1 MFMFLS
7 QKKKKKKKNKQLKNK
22 FDFPRHITHPI
33 LQCTIRE
40 LGRLSFLQKK
50 FKKIRHT
57 VILFIGYLGPFCL
70 DGPSGILLFRPGP
83 WVWE

>member
-7 QKKKKKKKNKQLKNK
+7 QKKKKKIKQLKNK
-22 FDFPRHITHPI
+22 FDIPRHITHPI

-50 FKKIRHT
+50 
-57 VILFIGYLGPFCL
+57 ILKN
-70 DGPSGILLFRPGP
+70 
-83 WVWE
+83 

>member
-7 QKKKKKKKNKQLKNK
+7 QKKKKNQTIKQLKNK
-22 FDFPRHITHPI
+22 FDIPRHITHPI

-50 FKKIRHT
+50 
-57 VILFIGYLGPFCL
+57 ILKN
-70 DGPSGILLFRPGP
+70 
-83 WVWE
+83 